1 MKRLLL
7 LTSIGFSLGLQA
19 QMKAPSAVSK
29 AFEQRFANAK
39 HVKWGKENAKE
50 YEADFVLNG
59 IKMSAN
65 FDLQGNWKE
74 TETEIAITQL
84 PVAVSSSVRE
94 HYQGSTIEGA
104 SKIEKPDGKIIYET
118 DLKWKGKKKEVELYP
133 DGKLVK

>member
-19 QMKAPSAVSK
+19 QMKDPEAVSK

-50 YEADFVLNG
+50 YEADFTLNG
-59 IKMSAN
+59 KKMSAN

-74 TETEIAITQL
+74 TETEIAITEL
-84 PVAVSSSVRE
+84 PAAVSKSIRE
-94 HYQGSTIEGA
+94 NYHGATIRGA
-104 SKIEKPDGKIIYET
+104 SKIEKPDGKMIYEA
-118 DLKWKGKKKEVELYP
+118 DLNWEGKKKEVELYP